1 MFKFYIA
8 FYTAKFIM
16 FGIKLLK
23 RLKIVKCK
31 ASFFPG
37 KVALKIDKDFLTKV
51 SKPKEIIAVTGTN
64 GKTTVCNL
72 LIGALESSG
81 KKVLDNRLGANINS
95 GVASAFIAGSTLTNK
110 TKYDVA
116 VLEVDERS
124 SIKVYSYI
132 TPTYLVCT
140 NLFRDSIKRNAHP
153 EFIFNIINSNLPKE
167 TKLILN
173 ADDLISS
180 SLGAENEKVY
190 YGIDKL
196 DSDYEECPNII
207 NDIAVCPKC
216 HTKMKYNYV
225 RNNHIGNGYCP
236 NCDFKSKQADYHITK
251 IDYQANKAI
260 VDRKGHE
267 EEYKLL
273 NNNSI
278 FNIYNELAVI
288 TFLREYGFSDEKVQ
302 ELLKNLKITKSRYE
316 DEEVEG
322 YKIISYMTKG
332 GNPVATSGV
341 FDYVRREPN
350 KKDIIMMIENIHDGE
365 DWPENITWIYDT
377 DFEFLKD
384 ENIDKIII
392 GGIRSQDYRIR
403 CLLAGIP
410 EEKII
415 CDKEETETYKYLS
428 LDKNKD
434 IYVLFDLD
442 SLGKLATLQQNIR
455 NRIKEGK

>member
-1 MFKFYIA
+1 MKRTFRFYFA
-8 FYTAKFIM
+8 LTVAKCAN
-16 FGIKLLK
+16 LA
-23 RLKIVKCK
+23 LKILGRK
-31 ASFFPG
+31 ASYFPG
-37 KVALKIDKDFLTKV
+37 KVALSLCPDFLGMV
-51 SKPKEIIAVTGTN
+51 EKPKIVIAITGTN
-64 GKTTVCNL
+64 GKTTVANL
-72 LIGALESSG
+72 LLDCLENCG
-81 KKVLDNRLGANINS
+81 YKVINNK
-95 GVASAFIAGSTLTNK
+95 AGSNVNAGIASSLVQGVTLGQK
-110 TKYDVA
+110 VKGDMA
-116 VLEVDERS
+116 IFEVDERS
-124 SIKVYSYI
+124 SPKVYPYI
-132 TPTYLVCT
+132 KPNYLICT
-140 NLFRDSIKRNAHP
+140 NLIRDSLRRNAHP

-251 IDYQANKAI
+251 IDYEANEAI

-267 EEYKLL
+267 EEYKLP

-302 ELLKNLKITKSRYE
+302 ELLKNIKITKSRYE
-316 DEEVEG
+316 DEEVDG

-410 EEKII
+410 EEKIV
-415 CDKEETETYKYLS
+415 CDREETETYKYLS

-442 SLGKLATLQQNIR
+442 SLDKLATLQQNIR

>member
-1 MFKFYIA
+1 M
-8 FYTAKFIM
+8 
-16 FGIKLLK
+16 
-23 RLKIVKCK
+23 
-31 ASFFPG
+31 
-37 KVALKIDKDFLTKV
+37 
-51 SKPKEIIAVTGTN
+51 
-64 GKTTVCNL
+64 
-72 LIGALESSG
+72 
-81 KKVLDNRLGANINS
+81 KKN
-95 GVASAFIAGSTLTNK
+95 T
-110 TKYDVA
+110 
-116 VLEVDERS
+116 
-124 SIKVYSYI
+124 
-132 TPTYLVCT
+132 
-140 NLFRDSIKRNAHP
+140 
-153 EFIFNIINSNLPKE
+153 
-167 TKLILN
+167 
-173 ADDLISS
+173 
-180 SLGAENEKVY
+180 
-190 YGIDKL
+190 
-196 DSDYEECPNII
+196 
-207 NDIAVCPKC
+207 
-216 HTKMKYNYV
+216 
-225 RNNHIGNGYCP
+225 
-236 NCDFKSKQADYHITK
+236 
-251 IDYQANKAI
+251 
-260 VDRKGHE
+260 
-267 EEYKLL
+267 

-442 SLGKLATLQQNIR
+442 SLDKLATLQQNIR